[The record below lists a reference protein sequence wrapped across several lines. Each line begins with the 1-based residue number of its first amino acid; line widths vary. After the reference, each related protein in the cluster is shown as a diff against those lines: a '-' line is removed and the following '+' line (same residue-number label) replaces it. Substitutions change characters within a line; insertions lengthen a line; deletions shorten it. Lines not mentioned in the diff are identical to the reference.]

1 MSDPLA
7 LLYQE
12 EVYAI
17 PPKVTVVLARPW
29 DQYNDA
35 DQMLLNKILGSVKL
49 SLAAVRIVI
58 AASVTPEVLSSLGV
72 SSILIFGSKAD
83 DIPLYHVSQAQGFS
97 VVRADDLS
105 ELNDTTKKSLWLALK
120 AMFAI

>member
-17 PPKVTVVLARPW
+17 PPKVTVIVSKPW
-29 DQYNDA
+29 DQYNDV
-35 DQMLLNKILGSVKL
+35 DQTLLNKILGSVKL
-49 SLAAVRIVI
+49 SLASVRIVT
-58 AASVTPEVLSSLGV
+58 AASATPAVISSLGTPSV
-72 SSILIFGSKAD
+72 LIFGSKAD
-83 DIPLYHVSQAQGFS
+83 DIPLYQVSQAQGFS

-120 AMFAI
+120 AMFSV